1 MLPVPS
7 AWIPPF
13 LTFATLPL
21 LLVGLLPVSAAAQDD
36 LKSCNEPYGT
46 LAVVEPQDKALR
58 QLKKYKLGSPGTLIR
73 VMAQES
79 NCFLVVERGEGM
91 QNMKQERAL
100 ANSGELRGGENMG
113 KGQMVAAD
121 FIMTPNVL
129 ISDDNA
135 GGLGG
140 AVGRRLSSRGG
151 FGGLGAG
158 VKFKKAETSL
168 LVSDSRSGIQVASA
182 TGKARK
188 TDFKIG
194 MLGIGSNTAVAAGG
208 YTDTDEGKVIAASY
222 LDNFNKII
230 SSLESNPNMDRFGA
244 GGGDTAAAGEVFNA
258 GDVVVPKIDNIDLL
272 QSPENGSPSIA
283 KVSRSDALVCLGA
296 EENGHIQVQG
306 SGGQGWIN
314 KVLVTKQ

>member
-1 MLPVPS
+1 MVRVHS
-7 AWIPPF
+7 AWTRAS
-13 LTFATLPL
+13 LSFALLPL
-21 LLVGLLPVSAAAQDD
+21 LLMGLLPSSAAAQKD
-36 LKSCNEPYGT
+36 LQSCNEPYGT
-46 LAVVEPQDKALR
+46 LAVVEPKDKALR
-58 QLKKYKLGSPGTLIR
+58 QLKQYKLGSPGSLLR

-91 QNMKQERAL
+91 TNMKDERAL
-100 ANSGELRGGENMG
+100 AESGELRGGENMG

-129 ISDDNA
+129 ISDPNS
-135 GGLGG
+135 GGIGA
-140 AVGRRLSSRGG
+140 AVGRRRSSRGG
-151 FGGLGAG
+151 FGGLGGG
-158 VKFKKAETSL
+158 VKFKTAETSL
-168 LVSDSRSGIQVASA
+168 LVSDSRSGVQVASA

-188 TDFKIG
+188 TDFKLG
-194 MLGIGSNTAVAAGG
+194 MLGIGSNTAIAGGG

-222 LDNFNKII
+222 LDNFNKIV
-230 SSLESNPNMDRFGA
+230 SSLQNNPNMDRFGA
-244 GGGDTAAAGEVFNA
+244 SGDDTATAGEVFNA

-283 KVSRSDALVCLGA
+283 TVSRSDALVCLGA

-306 SGGQGWIN
+306 AGGQGWIN